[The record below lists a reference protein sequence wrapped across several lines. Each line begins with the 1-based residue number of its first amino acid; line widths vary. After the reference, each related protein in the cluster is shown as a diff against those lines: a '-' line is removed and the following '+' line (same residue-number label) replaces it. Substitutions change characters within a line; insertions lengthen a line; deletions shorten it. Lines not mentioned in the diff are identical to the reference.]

1 MICPD
6 VNLLLYATF
15 STYPQHD
22 PTKAW
27 WDHTLSSA
35 HPVRIGHVVLLGF
48 IRISTHP
55 RVFSIPLTL
64 DQSINVVEGWLGQP
78 NVELIAPA
86 GTHWDNLKAM
96 LEAGATGGNLTTD
109 AHIAALAADY
119 GLIIYSN
126 DTDFA
131 RFPNIKFVNP
141 I

>member
-15 STYPQHD
+15 STYPQND
-22 PTKAW
+22 ATKAW